1 MDVEQARQQML
12 GQQIRAWE
20 VLDDS
25 VLEVLANVR
34 REEFVPP
41 EYRDLAFADCP
52 IPLDEDQVML
62 EPKLEGKILQSLM
75 LKKSDSVLEIGT
87 GSGYLTACLA
97 QLAGEVVSVDIFADF
112 IATAE
117 TKLATANIT
126 NVTLEHTDALQLDE
140 SRQFDAIAVTG
151 SLPRHSALF
160 TKLLRPG
167 GRMFVV
173 IGQEP
178 IMEACLISAHS
189 SGQSTVESLFE
200 TVVPALIGVDTP
212 DGFVF

>member
-1 MDVEQARQQML
+1 MDVEHARQQML

-34 REEFVPP
+34 REEFVPAA
-41 EYRDLAFADCP
+41 YRDLAFADCP
-52 IPLDEDQVML
+52 IPLEENQVML
-62 EPKLEGKILQSLM
+62 APKLEGKILQSLT
-75 LKKSDSVLEIGT
+75 LTKSDTVLEVGT

-97 QLAGEVVSVDIFADF
+97 ELAGEVVSVDIFPSF
-112 IATAE
+112 IATAGE
-117 TKLATANIT
+117 KLAAANIA
-126 NVTLEHTDALQLDE
+126 NVTLEHADALQLDE

-151 SLPRHSALF
+151 SLPRHYPLF
-160 TKLLRPG
+160 AKLLRPG
-167 GRMFVV
+167 GRMFVT

-178 IMEACLISAHS
+178 IMEACLVSSHS

-200 TVVPALIGVDTP
+200 TVVPPLIGAELP
-212 DGFVF
+212 EAFVF